1 MYSKETTIQN
11 STGLHAR
18 PAADF
23 IERAKKYASR
33 ITIRSLARDKAAN
46 AKSIVHLLALG
57 LKKDSRVEISAEGED
72 EQEAVDGLVDFIQ
85 QLPELHP

>member
-1 MYSKETTIQN
+1 MYSRETTILN

-18 PAADF
+18 PGADF
-23 IERAKKYASR
+23 VEKAKKYASK
-33 ITIRSLARDKAAN
+33 ITIRPLARDKIAN

-57 LKKDSRVEISAEGED
+57 LKKDARVEIAAEGGD
-72 EQEAVDGLVDFIQ
+72 EREAVDGLVELVQ